1 MAGAALRLKIVKPIF
16 FPSQALSR
24 SGSKG
29 MISAGKVFSYLS
41 QALSYYNLKLKTLNL
56 QLSQAP
62 LKTHRRRKTTQKN
75 PKCLHYFNIQPQ
87 FVCKCV
93 LSNVTVLYSYVVTVL
108 FLLRAAQG
116 FARFD

>member
-1 MAGAALRLKIVKPIF
+1 MAGAALRLKIVKPIL

-29 MISAGKVFSYLS
+29 MISARKVFGFLS
-41 QALSYYNLKLKTLNL
+41 QALSYYNLKPKTLNL
-56 QLSQAP
+56 ELSQAP

-75 PKCLHYFNIQPQ
+75 PKCLHNFNIQLSSG
-87 FVCKCV
+87 CKRV
-93 LSNVTVLYSYVVTVL
+93 FSDVTVLYCYVVTVL
-108 FLLRAAQG
+108 FLLRTTQG